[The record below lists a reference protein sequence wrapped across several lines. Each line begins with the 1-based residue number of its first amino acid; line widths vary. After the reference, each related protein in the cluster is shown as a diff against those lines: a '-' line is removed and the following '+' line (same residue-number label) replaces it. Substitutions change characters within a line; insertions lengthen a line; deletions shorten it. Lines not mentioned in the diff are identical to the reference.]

1 MDREKDNVHIQ
12 VATIEDAKEILEI
25 YAPYVMETA
34 ITFEYDV
41 PSLEEFQERMKNT
54 LKKYPYIVAKSNDE
68 GILGYAYSGAFKG
81 RKAYDWAV
89 ETTIYVKKGERRR
102 GIGRMLYKAL
112 ESISKAQ
119 NILNLNACIAY
130 PEVEDK
136 YLTKD
141 SVKFHERLGY
151 RMVGEFHQCGYKFGT
166 WYHMVWMEKML
177 GEHKANPLS
186 VINFPDLSVEGLDR
200 IGIRKGC

>member
-1 MDREKDNVHIQ
+1 MNREKEKIHIR

-25 YAPYVMETA
+25 YAPYVTETA

-41 PSLEEFQERMKNT
+41 PSLEEFQDRMKHT
-54 LKKYPYIVAKSNDE
+54 LKKYPYIVAKSKE
-68 GILGYAYSGAFKG
+68 GIVGYAYSGVFKG

-89 ETTIYVKKGERRR
+89 ETTIYVKKGERGR
-102 GIGRMLYKAL
+102 GIGRMLYGAL

-136 YLTKD
+136 YLMRD

-166 WYHMVWMEKML
+166 WYHMVWMEKMI
-177 GEHKANPLS
+177 GEHEENPLL
-186 VINFPDLSVEGLDR
+186 VIDFPDLSVESLDR
-200 IGIRKGC
+200 ILSRKII

>member
-1 MDREKDNVHIQ
+1 MNREKDNVHIQ

-25 YAPYVMETA
+25 YAPYVTGTA

-41 PSLEEFQERMKNT
+41 PSLEEFQDRMKNT

-68 GILGYAYSGAFKG
+68 EILGYAYSGVFKG

-89 ETTIYVKKGERRR
+89 ETTIYVKRDERGR
-102 GIGRMLYKAL
+102 GIGRMLYEAL
-112 ESISKAQ
+112 ENISKAQ

-136 YLTKD
+136 YLTRD

-151 RMVGEFHQCGYKFGT
+151 HMVGEFHQCGYKFGR
-166 WYHMVWMEKML
+166 WYHMVWMEKMI
-177 GEHKANPLS
+177 GEHGENPLP
-186 VINFPDLSVEGLDR
+186 VINFSDLSAGKHLKK
-200 IGIRKGC
+200 ILTY

>member
-1 MDREKDNVHIQ
+1 MNREKDNVHIQ

-25 YAPYVMETA
+25 YAPYVTGTA

-41 PSLEEFQERMKNT
+41 PSLEEFQDRMKNT

-68 GILGYAYSGAFKG
+68 RILGYAYSGVFKG

-89 ETTIYVKKGERRR
+89 ETTIYVKRDERGR
-102 GIGRMLYKAL
+102 GIGRMLYEAL
-112 ESISKAQ
+112 ENISKAQ

-136 YLTKD
+136 YLTRD

-151 RMVGEFHQCGYKFGT
+151 HMVGEFHQCGYKFGR
-166 WYHMVWMEKML
+166 WYHMVWMEKMI
-177 GEHKANPLS
+177 GEHEENPLP
-186 VINFPDLSVEGLDR
+186 VINFSDLSAGKHL
-200 IGIRKGC
+200 KM

>member
-1 MDREKDNVHIQ
+1 MNREKDNVHIQ

-25 YAPYVMETA
+25 YAPYVTGTA

-41 PSLEEFQERMKNT
+41 PSLEEFQDRMKNT

-68 GILGYAYSGAFKG
+68 RILGYAYSGVFKG

-89 ETTIYVKKGERRR
+89 ETTIYVKRDERGR
-102 GIGRMLYKAL
+102 GIGRMLYEAL
-112 ESISKAQ
+112 ENISKAQ

-136 YLTKD
+136 YLTRD

-151 RMVGEFHQCGYKFGT
+151 HMVGEFHQCGYKFGR
-166 WYHMVWMEKML
+166 WYHMVWMEKMI
-177 GEHKANPLS
+177 GEHEENPLP
-186 VINFPDLSVEGLDR
+186 VINFSDLSAGEHL
-200 IGIRKGC
+200 KM